1 MQVYTQGGEQ
11 VAWELTSQAKKFEIE
26 ANNPF
31 KDAYLFMKSE
41 HHNAK
46 GIVESL
52 NSVDQLQKILW
63 QKQQKYEKKRDGKE
77 TSPGLAIINKLKK

>member
-1 MQVYTQGGEQ
+1 M
-11 VAWELTSQAKKFEIE
+11 E

-46 GIVESL
+46 GIIESL
-52 NSVDQLQKILW
+52 NSVDQLQRVLW
-63 QKQQKYEKKRDGKE
+63 QKQQKLQKLKEGKG
-77 TSPGLAIINKLKK
+77 SSSSLAIINKLKK